1 MTPFIAFCYAKRDE
15 VRAANPMARFG
26 DMSRLLSARW
36 KELSESEKSAYAVP
50 RHDGFVI
57 SNEESAYAVPRH
69 DGFVISNEDSGLR
82 RSSRLRNK
90 RLGLNFWGLK
100 Q

>member
-1 MTPFIAFCYAKRDE
+1 MSRPTLKSERLMTPFIAFCYAKRDE

-57 SNEESAYAVPRH
+57 SNE
-69 DGFVISNEDSGLR
+69 DSGLR